1 MHDGI
6 DHREEAHEAHN
17 GCHLDAADIE
27 DRGIEHRLIGTAA
40 THKAEADNNNQHADS
55 QQYKVG
61 LAERIISYPPILVI
75 VDISLIS
82 FNSLTSFNSLE

>member
-61 LAERIISYPPILVI
+61 LAER
-75 VDISLIS
+75 LIS
-82 FNSLTSFNSLE
+82 FIHFSYFCDRKLSIFDF